1 MKTNIENKYWIQ
13 VLIEIKLKSNLRL
26 NSIFKRIWDKDIE
39 NRFEDNLI
47 EIPFVLTFP
56 PFLNLMS
63 GKWGLIVCNWDVRQL
78 KTIVIDI
85 NEEKITYFPNSLCI
99 WTHFCRIQWISWIQL
114 NQNWVKNIW
123 KIFRILFCK

>member
-78 KTIVIDI
+78 KTIVI
-85 NEEKITYFPNSLCI
+85 NRYKWRENHLLSKLFVYLNSFLSNI
-99 WTHFCRIQWISWIQL
+99 L
-114 NQNWVKNIW
+114 NPIKQKLSENTW
-123 KIFRILFCK
+123 KISEKYFRFCL